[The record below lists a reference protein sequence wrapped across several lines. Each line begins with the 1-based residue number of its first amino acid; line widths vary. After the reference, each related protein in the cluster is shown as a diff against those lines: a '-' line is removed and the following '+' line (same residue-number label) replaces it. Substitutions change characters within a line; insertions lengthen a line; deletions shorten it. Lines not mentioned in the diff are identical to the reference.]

1 MSFVYLRL
9 SSSDSYSKS
18 FNQDSHCLELPRSTL
33 VTRAIARRY
42 TTAPATR
49 NNAATNAC
57 IGFKTIVLIHRKK
70 IAQQNTTGAGR
81 KTLYG
86 LRSVTN
92 LNLVLDLCNCGSRRL
107 NTRTPSTV
115 IYISP
120 RRCRAYEIPAT
131 IHDAVEGQQPAK
143 ATDYYHEGSKGTMQ
157 Q

>member
-1 MSFVYLRL
+1 MGEESFIFALMSFVYLRL

-18 FNQDSHCLELPRSTL
+18 RSTL

-86 LRSVTN
+86 L
-92 LNLVLDLCNCGSRRL
+92 CNCGSRRL

-115 IYISP
+115 MRYQPQSMMPLKVSNPLKLPTIIMKEVRAPCSSKARAGVERLECNCPKISG
-120 RRCRAYEIPAT
+120 R
-131 IHDAVEGQQPAK
+131 
-143 ATDYYHEGSKGTMQ
+143 
-157 Q
+157 